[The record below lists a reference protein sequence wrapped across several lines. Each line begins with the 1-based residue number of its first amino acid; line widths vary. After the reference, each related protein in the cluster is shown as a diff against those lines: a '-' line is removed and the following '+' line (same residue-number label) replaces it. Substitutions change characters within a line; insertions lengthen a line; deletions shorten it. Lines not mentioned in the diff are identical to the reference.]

1 MPIWSSLWSDGNH
14 VSSRVVALA
23 VVPVLMVAV
32 ALVLVWLWRRR
43 PNSSR
48 LAGLRSQDG
57 VESKPQHKVCAYL
70 ACSTAV

>member
-14 VSSRVVALA
+14 VSSRVVAL
-23 VVPVLMVAV
+23 VLMVAV